1 MTARIV
7 LGAFWSAFSTGIAV
21 TMLTGGV
28 TGLLGVIVITG
39 LLIFAMVLISI
50 TVRMM
55 AGDAVP
61 LSPKHRHTFGPW
73 ETSWYLNEN
82 GSKAQVCEQIQKC
95 TGCGY
100 IKRRKP

>member
-1 MTARIV
+1 MTWSRGHWAGVGGGFLVAVGVGALTDSTVRGIV
-7 LGAFWSAFSTGIAV
+7 ATLCLVVGVYLISLAV
-21 TMLTGGV
+21 THAGSPV
-28 TGLLGVIVITG
+28 TT
-39 LLIFAMVLISI
+39 S
-50 TVRMM
+50 
-55 AGDAVP
+55 
-61 LSPKHRHTFGPW
+61 HRHTFGPW